1 MCHSMLSSILLL
13 LLTLGKKSHIGV
25 INNLDFVIK
34 DIGPTLGQVLMGI
47 RGAYGNC
54 GKEYSPFK
62 RARKPKP

>member
-47 RGAYGNC
+47 RGAYGN
-54 GKEYSPFK
+54 
-62 RARKPKP
+62 